1 MEKINIQRA
10 PCASCPYR
18 MDVPSGI
25 WATEEYD
32 KILPYDNETMFQ
44 PPRLFLCHQQ
54 NGCLCRGWLDVHGTE
69 LLALRLGCIKGE
81 IDPAELGKALD
92 EGPAVEV
99 FETAAEAAAHG
110 RKSIKRPGAK
120 AKRMVEKIEAR
131 RSRK

>member
-18 MDVPSGI
+18 KDVPSGI

-44 PPRLFLCHQQ
+44 PARIFLCHQQ
-54 NGCLCRGWLDVHGTE
+54 NGCLCRGWLDTHGTE
-69 LLALRLGCIKGE
+69 LLAIRFGCIKGE
-81 IDPAELGKALD
+81 VDPADITKAID

-99 FETAAEAAAHG
+99 FETAAQAAKHG
-110 RKSIKRPGAK
+110 RKSIKRPGVK
-120 AKRMVEKIEAR
+120 AKQMVEQLTNK